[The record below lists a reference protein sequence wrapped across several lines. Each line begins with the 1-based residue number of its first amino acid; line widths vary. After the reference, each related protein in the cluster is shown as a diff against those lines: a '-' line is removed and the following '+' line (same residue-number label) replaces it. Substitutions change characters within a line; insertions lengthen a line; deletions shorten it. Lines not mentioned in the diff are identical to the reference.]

1 MKKIFFKKDFKD
13 INTFLNENDE
23 VTLSDNYKGLT
34 IKCERRNKKHYIIII
49 NSIGEEHEHEVSFTS
64 NYEETHQ
71 KVLDIVSDYEE
82 KFINCE
88 AETKEEAEAR
98 IQHEKE
104 LHEQSEKE
112 KNFAILSNYLSTG
125 NENDFADCVVYY
137 ENKTNLANAVD
148 TLINKAVETN
158 ASIQIK
164 TALLLKTVYDKQLF
178 RELGYKNIYEY
189 ADDRFNIAR
198 GTTSNWLMIAEHFG
212 VLNTETGFYMLD
224 ERLKKYSITQLILL
238 RNFRIEQIESFGI
251 DENTSCSQIK
261 KIVKEKINQMKLATS
276 ASNVKSDKLPDN
288 PEDESEL
295 YNEADEHVNVEADN
309 EKVGVDES
317 INPPLEEKED
327 LKSLNKPKLTLVF
340 KGGTTL
346 NMSHVQFINSFLK
359 GKSSDKEYEVCFYEK
374 KAKTIN

>member
-13 INTFLNENDE
+13 IIIFLNENDE
-23 VTLSDNYKGLT
+23 VTLSDNYKGLI

-49 NSIGEEHEHEVSFTS
+49 NSIGEAHEHEVSFTS

-88 AETKEEAEAR
+88 AETKEQAELRIKQQEEADKQNEAD
-98 IQHEKE
+98 KNLE
-104 LHEQSEKE
+104 LLNKYIATGEE
-112 KNFAILSNYLSTG
+112 NFYC
-125 NENDFADCVVYY
+125 DCLVYY
-137 ENKTNLANAVD
+137 NEKKNLANAVD
-148 TLINKAVETN
+148 TLINKSVEMN

-164 TALLLKTVYDKQLF
+164 TALLLKTVYDKELYKV
-178 RELGYKNIYEY
+178 LGYKNIYEY
-189 ADDRFNIAR
+189 ADERFNIAR

-212 VLNTETGFYMLD
+212 VLNSETGFYMLD

-251 DENTSCSQIK
+251 DENTSCSAIK
-261 KIVKEKINQMKLATS
+261 KFVKEKINQMKLATS

-295 YNEADEHVNVEADN
+295 YKEADEHVNVEVND
-309 EKVGVDES
+309 EKVVES

-327 LKSLNKPKLTLVF
+327 LNPLNKPKLTLVF

-374 KAKTIN
+374 KSKNN